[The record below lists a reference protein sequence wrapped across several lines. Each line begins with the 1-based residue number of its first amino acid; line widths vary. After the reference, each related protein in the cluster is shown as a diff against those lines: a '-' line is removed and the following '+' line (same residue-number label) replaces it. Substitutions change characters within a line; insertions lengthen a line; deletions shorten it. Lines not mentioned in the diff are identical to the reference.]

1 MAGRERR
8 YDRLTEP
15 TEDPTSSSVF
25 TDKTAEPTE
34 SRLARALGAT
44 APIWAELRG
53 YLEEEY
59 GTLTDEWKFYST
71 KSGWVRKTLLK
82 ERNLFFFTPLD
93 GYFRLGFVFGD
104 RAVAAAEASGLAEE
118 IKEELR
124 SARKYAEG
132 RGLVIDVRSSKDI
145 EAVKTLVEIKVSH

>member
-1 MAGRERR
+1 VAGPERR

-15 TEDPTSSSVF
+15 TEDPTASSVF
-25 TDKTAEPTE
+25 TDKTAEPSE

-59 GTLTDEWKFYST
+59 GTLADEWKFYST

-104 RAVAAAEASGLAEE
+104 RRSRRRRRAVSP
-118 IKEELR
+118 KR
-124 SARKYAEG
+124 SR
-132 RGLVIDVRSSKDI
+132 RSS
-145 EAVKTLVEIKVSH
+145 EAHGSTPRAAGLSST